1 MKVVKTDY
9 KLVLREPGK
18 DEKIL
23 WKGTE
28 RECEKKKLNLSFTHN
43 KEWLVVEEDEPDIKE
58 VRPTLKGILGFLAI
72 CSLTYL
78 CWINGKKVCVID

>member
-43 KEWLVVEEDEPDIKE
+43 KEWFIFFVV
-58 VRPTLKGILGFLAI
+58 LL
-72 CSLTYL
+72 
-78 CWINGKKVCVID
+78 